1 LAVSTR
7 TIFLFI
13 RGVDQSGRAFNVLDR
28 RIDNLIR
35 KEMEMGAKSIK
46 VARETVREQNK
57 LLFAMQAIDRAAY
70 RLIFAGA
77 AFTAFAGLMVM
88 GIANIVSASSSGELY
103 MEDFGRAWERLSI
116 AVSEAILEKWGP
128 AIQDFIGW
136 LGDLAD
142 NETFLM
148 ITSGAL
154 IPITIALG
162 VMGVTLLVV
171 GIVSKFATLL
181 FTLLTTVMGIPAGN
195 LAFGVGLALEI
206 TIPILLIFTVGAIFG
221 WLKDQFEKWLEE
233 AFGYTEIENLRKDL
247 GFGSI
252 MAPQAEKSASIW
264 DWLEENIFGK
274 KPTGFDWALGGG
286 QTGHATIGRTGP
298 MMVHEG
304 EWLFNPQLPISPPP
318 QMRGMM
324 GGGGPI
330 EIIINQYIDSVATE
344 ADETRLAQKTA
355 EYLGDKLTEM
365 IG

>member
-13 RGVDQSGRAFNVLDR
+13 RGVDQTGRAFSLLDR
-28 RIDNLIR
+28 RIDKLIK
-35 KEMEMGAKSIK
+35 KELDAGAKSIK
-46 VARETVREQNK
+46 MARETVREQNK

-88 GIANIVSASSSGELY
+88 GIGNIIGASSMGQLY
-103 MEDFGRAWERLSI
+103 LEDFSRAWTKLSI
-116 AVSEAILEKWGP
+116 AVSEAILERWGP
-128 AIQDFIGW
+128 AIQDFIEW
-136 LGDLAD
+136 LADLAE
-142 NETFLM
+142 NETFLQ

-154 IPITIALG
+154 IPITVVLG
-162 VMGVTLLVV
+162 LMGVTLLVV
-171 GIVSKFATLL
+171 GIVGKFSALL
-181 FTLLTTVMGIPAGN
+181 FTVLTTVMGIPAGN
-195 LAFGVGLALEI
+195 IAFGAGLALEI
-206 TIPILLIFTVGAIFG
+206 SIPILLIFSMGAVFG
-221 WLKDQFEKWLEE
+221 WLKDEFEKWLEE

-252 MAPQAEKSASIW
+252 MAPQAEKSGSIW
-264 DWLEENIFGK
+264 DWLEDNIFGK
-274 KPTGFDWALGGG
+274 KATGFDWALGGG
-286 QTGHATIGRTGP
+286 QTGHAPIGRTGP

-324 GGGGPI
+324 GGGAPT
-330 EIIINQYIDSVATE
+330 EIIINQFIDSIATE

-355 EYLGDKLTEM
+355 EMIADKLVGM
-365 IG
+365 VG